1 MLLKNNITIRE
12 KKQRSF
18 LSLLLRL
25 FERNEMLT
33 NSVISRVYAIYKKEK
48 WRSLLSFLK
57 RHFLPPPTL
66 SPAPH
71 WISLPTPQPQ
81 WTFTK

>member
-48 WRSLLSFLK
+48 WRSLLSILFRAKEKTKENPEEIHKKPNDTK
-57 RHFLPPPTL
+57 RF
-66 SPAPH
+66 SN
-71 WISLPTPQPQ
+71 
-81 WTFTK
+81 